1 MWVLAVVMVMVEEE
15 GGKERR
21 GSKLEAEGGVCNVYY
36 TCCLTCSPVL
46 Y

>member
-21 GSKLEAEGGVCNVYY
+21 GSKLEAEVGYAM
-36 TCCLTCSPVL
+36 SIIPVV
-46 Y
+46 